1 MNRDIKLAISAAVA
15 GVVTLAAASA
25 IAADKPGAAPAQEKC
40 FGVAAA
46 GKNDCQTASNSC
58 AGTAEKDRQP
68 DAFVNLPKGL
78 CGKIAGGSL
87 TAAVPAPAKKK
98 G

>member
-25 IAADKPGAAPAQEKC
+25 FAADKPAATEKC
-40 FGVAAA
+40 YGVAAA
-46 GKNDCQTASNSC
+46 GHNDCQTASNSC

-68 DAFVNLPKGL
+68 DAFVTLPKGL
-78 CGKIAGGSL
+78 CSKIAGGSL
-87 TAAVPAPAKKK
+87 TVAAPAKKK

>member
-15 GVVTLAAASA
+15 GVLTLAAASA

-40 FGVAAA
+40 YGVAAA

-68 DAFVNLPKGL
+68 DAFVNVPKGL
-78 CGKIAGGSL
+78 CSKISGGSL
-87 TAAVPAPAKKK
+87 TPPAAPAKK

>member
-1 MNRDIKLAISAAVA
+1 MNRDLKLAIHAAVA
-15 GVVTLAAASA
+15 GVMALATMSAVAAN
-25 IAADKPGAAPAQEKC
+25 AAPAQEKC
-40 FGVAAA
+40 YGVAAA
-46 GKNDCQTASNSC
+46 GKNDCQTATNSC

-78 CGKIAGGSL
+78 CSKIAGSSL
-87 TAAVPAPAKKK
+87 TPPAAAAKKK

>member
-25 IAADKPGAAPAQEKC
+25 MAADKPGAVAQEKC
-40 FGVAAA
+40 YGIAAA
-46 GKNDCQTASNSC
+46 GKNDCQTATNSC

-87 TAAVPAPAKKK
+87 SPAAPAKKK

>member
-1 MNRDIKLAISAAVA
+1 MDKDIKFAIGAAIA
-15 GVVTLAAASA
+15 ATLITASA
-25 IAADKPGAAPAQEKC
+25 LAADKPTAQEKC
-40 FGVAAA
+40 YGVSAA

-58 AGTAEKDRQP
+58 AGTSEKDRQP

-78 CGKIAGGSL
+78 CSKIAGSSL
-87 TAAVPAPAKKK
+87 TAGAPAKKK

>member
-1 MNRDIKLAISAAVA
+1 MNRDIKIAITAAVA

-25 IAADKPGAAPAQEKC
+25 VAADKAGAAPQEKC
-40 FGVAAA
+40 YGVAAA

-78 CGKIAGGSL
+78 CTKLAGGSL
-87 TAAVPAPAKKK
+87 VAAAPAAKKK

>member
-1 MNRDIKLAISAAVA
+1 MNRDIKLAITAAVA
-15 GVVTLAAASA
+15 GVVTLAAAASA
-25 IAADKPGAAPAQEKC
+25 VAADKPGAAAQEKC
-40 FGVAAA
+40 YGVAAA

-58 AGTAEKDRQP
+58 AGTSEKDRQA

-87 TAAVPAPAKKK
+87 TARAPAAKKK

>member
-25 IAADKPGAAPAQEKC
+25 LAADKAGAAPAQEEGY
-40 FGVAAA
+40 GVAAA
-46 GKNDCQTASNSC
+46 GKKDCQTASNSC

-78 CGKIAGGSL
+78 CSKLAGGSL
-87 TAAVPAPAKKK
+87 TAAVAAPAKKK

>member
-1 MNRDIKLAISAAVA
+1 MNRDIKLAITAAVA
-15 GVVTLAAASA
+15 GVVTLAAVSA
-25 IAADKPGAAPAQEKC
+25 VAADKPGAATQEKC
-40 FGVAAA
+40 YGVAAA
-46 GKNDCQTASNSC
+46 GKNDCQTATNSC

-78 CGKIAGGSL
+78 CSKIAGSSL
-87 TAAVPAPAKKK
+87 TAPAKK

>member
-25 IAADKPGAAPAQEKC
+25 YAADKPGAAAQEKC
-40 FGVAAA
+40 YGVAAA

-78 CGKIAGGSL
+78 CSKIAGGSL
-87 TAAVPAPAKKK
+87 TVSTPAKKK

>member
-25 IAADKPGAAPAQEKC
+25 YAADKPAPATEKC
-40 FGVAAA
+40 YGVAAA
-46 GKNDCQTASNSC
+46 GHNDCQTASNSC
-58 AGTAEKDRQP
+58 AGTAEKDRQA
-68 DAFVNLPKGL
+68 DAFINLPKGL
-78 CGKIAGGSL
+78 CTKIAGGSL
-87 TAAVPAPAKKK
+87 APAAPAKKK

>member
-1 MNRDIKLAISAAVA
+1 MQKDIKLAIGAAIA
-15 GVVTLAAASA
+15 GVVTMVAATA
-25 IAADKPGAAPAQEKC
+25 IAADKPGAQEKC
-40 FGVAAA
+40 YGVAAA
-46 GKNDCQTASNSC
+46 GKNDCQTATNSC

-78 CGKIAGGSL
+78 CGKLAGGSL
-87 TAAVPAPAKKK
+87 TPAAPAKKK

>member
-25 IAADKPGAAPAQEKC
+25 LAADKPAPNGMEKC
-40 FGVAAA
+40 YGVAAA
-46 GKNDCQTASNSC
+46 GKNDCQTATNSC
-58 AGTAEKDRQP
+58 AGTSEKDRQP
-68 DAFVNLPKGL
+68 DAFLNLPKGL
-78 CGKIAGGSL
+78 CGKLAGGTL
-87 TAAVPAPAKKK
+87 APAAAAKKK

>member
-1 MNRDIKLAISAAVA
+1 MNRDLKLAIHAAVA
-15 GVVTLAAASA
+15 GAVALATVSA
-25 IAADKPGAAPAQEKC
+25 VAADKAPAQEKC
-40 FGVAAA
+40 YGVAAA
-46 GKNDCQTASNSC
+46 GKNDCQTATNSC

-78 CGKIAGGSL
+78 CSKIAGGSL
-87 TAAVPAPAKKK
+87 TAAAPAAKKK

>member
-1 MNRDIKLAISAAVA
+1 MKRDLKIAIRCAVA
-15 GVVTLAAASA
+15 GAVALAAASA
-25 IAADKPGAAPAQEKC
+25 IAADSTSTSEKC
-40 FGVAAA
+40 YGVAAA

-58 AGTAEKDRQP
+58 AGTSERDRQP

-87 TAAVPAPAKKK
+87 VAPAAPAKKK